1 MDCSLSGSSVH
12 GILQASPDLYG
23 NTVLKGVYICIY
35 TGFSSG
41 SAVKNPPANA
51 GDMGLIPGLGRFPG
65 EGNGNPE
72 ETGGLQSMG
81 LKRFRHDLATEQQQM
96 LTYD

>member
-1 MDCSLSGSSVH
+1 MWRRDGDSSAAVIILQMQSESEVAQSCPTLWDPMDCSPPGSSVH

-51 GDMGLIPGLGRFPG
+51 GDMGLIPG
-65 EGNGNPE
+65 
-72 ETGGLQSMG
+72 
-81 LKRFRHDLATEQQQM
+81 
-96 LTYD
+96 